1 MTTVFQGHQ
10 YDLSY
15 PDGIENHWWHLTRN
29 RMVLGEVRKVTG
41 PGSAVLDIGCGRGI
55 TVRHLRQRGI
65 DCRGVEPGITKAV
78 RGVEDHVRFGQDA
91 SDLPGEERSRYDT
104 LLLLDVLE
112 HLVEP
117 ATVLAALI
125 TRFPRVSTVIITV
138 PARPEIWSN
147 YDEFYGHQRRYTAEM
162 VEDLATMAACEIAY
176 QTYYF
181 RPMYVPARI
190 LSALNVR
197 RSTRNR
203 APKGITKALHR
214 LIAYGMMVD
223 YILPGQVPGMGI
235 VARMNPRAAA
245 AAPFGDHGL
254 STRALKV
261 PLAGS
266 AQSAPVTQQ

>member
-29 RMVLGEVRKVTG
+29 RMVLAEVRKVTG

-55 TVRHLRQRGI
+55 VVRHLRQHGI
-65 DCRGVEPGITKAV
+65 DCKGVEPGITTAV
-78 RGVEDHVRFGQDA
+78 RGVEDHVQFGRDA
-91 SDLPGEERSRYDT
+91 VELTDEERSRYDI

-117 ATVLAALI
+117 AAMLAGLI
-125 TRFPRVSTVIITV
+125 ERFPRVSSVIITV

-147 YDEFYGHQRRYTAEM
+147 YDEFYGHLRRYTAEM
-162 VEDLATMAACEIAY
+162 VEELASLAACELAY

-181 RPMYVPARI
+181 RPLYVPARV

-197 RSTRNR
+197 RNTRSR
-203 APKGITKALHR
+203 VPTGIRKAIHR
-214 LIAYGMMVD
+214 LLSCAMLVD
-223 YILPGQVPGMGI
+223 YVLPGRVPGMGI
-235 VARMNPRAAA
+235 VARMRPRAAA
-245 AAPFGDHGL
+245 VRTVRPRGGASRVPQRAP
-254 STRALKV
+254 
-261 PLAGS
+261 
-266 AQSAPVTQQ
+266 